1 MEPGDRLPDRE
12 FAAFLFDM
20 DGTLID
26 SIAAAERIWEQ
37 WARKHGL
44 DVAVVV
50 KAMHGVRAIETIRRF
65 GPPGIDVEAE
75 AAALTQAEIDDLD
88 GIVAIDGADRFLRS
102 LPPDAWAIVT
112 SAPRALA
119 LPRLR
124 VAGLPVPRVLVTA
137 DDVAR
142 GKPAPD
148 CFLAAAAALGFPIRD
163 CLVWEDAPAGIEAAE
178 AAGATVIV
186 IGATHAAP
194 MVTVHPVIAGYAR
207 LTASIGRGGGLR
219 LHDASDRVPPATT

>member
-1 MEPGDRLPDRE
+1 MDEVAQMGPGDGLPDRE

-26 SIAAAERIWEQ
+26 SIAAAERIWGR
-37 WARKHGL
+37 WARRHEL
-44 DVAVVV
+44 DVAAVTR
-50 KAMHGVRAIETIRRF
+50 AMHGVRAIETIRRF

-75 AAALTQAEIDDLD
+75 AAALTQAEIDDLE

-102 LPPDAWAIVT
+102 LPPDRWIIVT

-119 LPRLR
+119 LRRLQVAALPIPRI
-124 VAGLPVPRVLVTA
+124 LVTA

-142 GKPAPD
+142 GKPSPD
-148 CFLAAAAALGFPIRD
+148 CFLAAAEALGFPIRE
-163 CLVWEDAPAGIEAAE
+163 CLVWEDAPAGVAAAE

-186 IGATHAAP
+186 IGATHVAP
-194 MVTVHPVIAGYAR
+194 MVTVHPVIAGYAK
-207 LTASIGRGGGLR
+207 LTALVGSGGGLR
-219 LHDASDRVPPATT
+219 LLDASD